1 MSAVNA
7 VYGFLADCAA
17 MYDKRIYDMF
27 DEAFRWLPLA
37 TLVDDVTMVRNNRH
51 ETTETTETTGTI
63 ATAETTT
70 QTTAI
75 AETTETVETT

>member
-51 ETTETTETTGTI
+51 ETTINHRNHCNCRNNHTNHRNR
-63 ATAETTT
+63 
-70 QTTAI
+70 
-75 AETTETVETT
+75 

>member
-1 MSAVNA
+1 MLAVNA

-37 TLVDDVTMVRNNRH
+37 TLVDDVTMVRNNLH
-51 ETTETTETTGTI
+51 
-63 ATAETTT
+63 
-70 QTTAI
+70 
-75 AETTETVETT
+75 ETVETTINHRNHCNYQNHHTNHRSRCSRRNH